1 MLGSL
6 RDLTPIL
13 LVVAFFQL
21 VVLQQPIP
29 DLFNLVVGILLVIL
43 GLSFFI
49 FGLEWAYS
57 PSANL
62 WPTRLRRRVALPGY
76 YCLLSRLGTRK

>member
-43 GLSFFI
+43 GLSFSSLGWNGPI
-49 FGLEWAYS
+49 PHRRIYGL
-57 PSANL
+57 
-62 WPTRLRRRVALPGY
+62 RVCAEG
-76 YCLLSRLGTRK
+76 